1 MPTLDADGAKKT
13 SLRIIVNPTRK
24 STKTPGS
31 ATYKP
36 STKNNI
42 KSMATALARLKTH
55 KPNTHAQTKH
65 SPPKLVVI
73 NEGIVPSNEL
83 APQRRTRKNKN
94 ESPGILGSALSSI
107 GSLFSRR
114 PPRDPSAKTHKQL
127 LEELNANRKKW
138 AGVTFNGRK
147 FAKFSLKQNIGE
159 IKGKLEALE
168 EAIHAP
174 TATKRNQKRLAEAR
188 NNLANNLSIATKAA
202 NKLGINASTIE
213 ATPLEEPFSLIKHTN
228 GPLEHYA
235 LFGSTR
241 KEQTGLTKSITNY
254 TMNRSNNVRN
264 TVKAGVTKVTSSF
277 DAVKAGVTK
286 VTSSFDAMKQL
297 FSSSIQSILVTV
309 LVLLAVLASIMSG
322 NIYAMGSVIGLAVLY
337 FFVYPTIKKQLF
349 GLLRIGYSH

>member
-1 MPTLDADGAKKT
+1 MET
-13 SLRIIVNPTRK
+13 S
-24 STKTPGS
+24 
-31 ATYKP
+31 
-36 STKNNI
+36 
-42 KSMATALARLKTH
+42 LARLKTH
-55 KPNTHAQTKH
+55 KPSTHAQTKH

-73 NEGIVPSNEL
+73 NEGLVPNNEL

-159 IKGKLEALE
+159 TKGKLEALE
-168 EAIHAP
+168 EATHAP

-188 NNLANNLSIATKAA
+188 NSLANNLQTFTSAATK
-202 NKLGINASTIE
+202 LGVNTSAIKSI
-213 ATPLEEPFSLIKHTN
+213 PLGEPFSVIKHTN

-264 TVKAGVTKVTSSF
+264 TVKAGVTKVTS
-277 DAVKAGVTK
+277 A
-286 VTSSFDAMKQL
+286 FDAMKHL
-297 FSSSIQSILVTV
+297 SAFDAMKHFFSSSIQSILVTG

-349 GLLRIGYSH
+349 GLLRISYSH